1 MSKYSLDKW
10 VAEQA
15 RARARAGH
23 NVIVVLL
30 SDNWRPCNNRVHK
43 EISSV
48 VESLSKDNKAV
59 NENIIAVGLDGKL
72 NELSSWHIRLF
83 IGE

>member
-1 MSKYSLDKW
+1 MAKYSLDKW
-10 VAEQA
+10 VSEQA
-15 RARARAGH
+15 RARAGR

-48 VESLSKDNKAV
+48 VESLSKDNKAI
-59 NENIIAVGLDGKL
+59 NEHIIAVGLDGKS
-72 NELSSWHIRLF
+72 NELRSWHIRLY

>member
-10 VAEQA
+10 M
-15 RARARAGH
+15 ARARAGR